1 MPHLLNIWPSVSAR
15 LRDAQRVL
23 LLSDFDG
30 TLTPIVD
37 RPELAVLAPGVRQTL
52 VELTGHQKFILG
64 VLSGR
69 SLHDLEDKV
78 GVPGM
83 IYAGNHGLEISG
95 PGLEFVHSEANGM
108 RRIQTEVF
116 EILKRE
122 LGHLPGV
129 VLENKGLTLS
139 VHYRLA
145 PDASVAR
152 IQERFAA
159 TVSPLVAEGQL
170 KTSEGKKVLEVRP
183 NVDWDKGK
191 AIAHIQGQHPQ
202 AELTVFFGDDLTDE
216 DGFAVVQES
225 GGVDVFVGPA
235 RAPTK
240 ALYRLDSPGEV
251 ARALALM
258 AGL

>member
-15 LRDAQRVL
+15 LRDAQTVL

-30 TLTPIVD
+30 TLTPIVE
-37 RPELAVLAPGVRQTL
+37 RPESAVLAPAVRQTL
-52 VELTGHQKFILG
+52 VDLTGLQKFILG
-64 VLSGR
+64 VISGR
-69 SLHDLEDKV
+69 SLRDLESKV
-78 GVPGM
+78 GIPGI
-83 IYAGNHGLEISG
+83 IYAGNHGLELSG
-95 PGLEFVHSEANGM
+95 PGLDFVHPEAGGF
-108 RRIQTEVF
+108 RQVQAEIF
-116 EILKRE
+116 EILKTE
-122 LGHLPGV
+122 LGDFPGV
-129 VLENKGLTLS
+129 AMEHKGLTLS

-145 PDASVAR
+145 PEASVGQIREGFGAR
-152 IQERFAA
+152 LSPFVAA
-159 TVSPLVAEGQL
+159 GQV

-183 NVDWDKGK
+183 NLDWGKGK

-202 AELTVFFGDDLTDE
+202 AKLTVFFGDDLTDE

-240 ALYRLDSPGEV
+240 ALYRLDSPEEV